1 MRNVEIYF
9 NPYSESTRLIIDGE
23 ERIGGETRLE
33 EFIVGQPL
41 DKWLSPYV
49 FSYQRWNGL
58 LPELME
64 DLNDDDLNLT
74 FFTLPEYVSKLSE
87 EFDKQTSLIEEKGY
101 SSDLWRCLCEEAFL
115 PEDIRSAFLKF
126 VMEKR
131 RFAPDQ
137 WSLSLFDRV
146 EDALNDKKMSDS
158 VEQLRG
164 IYKDIQEAVQNSKQ
178 VCMRAHHG
186 RRLGNINFWER
197 AEQDLLSIFDC

>member
-1 MRNVEIYF
+1 MRKVEIYF

-23 ERIGGETRLE
+23 ERTGGETRLE

-64 DLNDDDLNLT
+64 DLNDDDLNIT

-87 EFDKQTSLIEEKGY
+87 EFDKQTPLIEEKGY
-101 SSDLWRCLCEEAFL
+101 ASDLWRCLCEEAFL
-115 PEDIRSAFLKF
+115 PEDIRSAFLRF
-126 VMEKR
+126 VAAKK

-137 WSLSLFDRV
+137 WSLNLFDRV
-146 EDALNDKKMSDS
+146 EDALNDRKISAS
-158 VEQLRG
+158 IEQLRE
-164 IYKDIQEAVQNSKQ
+164 IYKDIQEAVQSSKQ
-178 VCMRAHHG
+178 ACMRVQ
-186 RRLGNINFWER
+186 RRHYAGNIHFWEE
-197 AEQDLLSIFDC
+197 AEQEFLNIFD